1 MFLDEREGDRER
13 VYLRESVYE
22 RERERE
28 REREKERERE
38 REREHSEV
46 VRVEERKKEIRF

>member
-28 REREKERERE
+28 REKE